1 MRNTWLAALGVV
13 LTVTLGACAGGD
25 SKDEA
30 TATPAKATASVAVKD
45 FAFGPKSISVKTGG
59 TVTWTNQDSFDHSV
73 QIDSLDFDG
82 PKFGP
87 QTMPATFSHR
97 FTKAGT
103 YAYICG
109 VHNSMTGTVVV
120 TN

>member
-1 MRNTWLAALGVV
+1 MRKTLVVFALG
-13 LTVTLGACAGGD
+13 LSLAGCAGNND
-25 SKDEA
+25 KDASSAKPSTKGSA
-30 TATPAKATASVAVKD
+30 TAAVSVKD
-45 FAFGPKSISVKTGG
+45 FAFGPKSVTVKTGG
-59 TVTWTNQDSFDHSV
+59 TVTWTNEDEFDHSV
-73 QIDSLDFDG
+73 QIDDLQVDG

-87 QTMPATFSHR
+87 QTMPVTYSHR